1 MKQYKLLQDVWPS
14 QMEEKLNALAEDGWV
29 VKSFTTIAEGE
40 DNSNIQYHILMEYDD
55 ANDDTNTAIVE
66 AIDNV
71 NGKVTEMEEGF
82 RALRESLRNIV
93 GALSEVNSTLDQIS
107 NNTDR

>member
-1 MKQYKLLQDVWPS
+1 MKYYKLLQDLWSSNV
-14 QMEEKLNALAEDGWV
+14 EHELNALAEDGWI

-40 DNSNIQYHILMEYDD
+40 DNSNIQYHVLLEKDD
-55 ANDDTNTAIVE
+55 ANDNTNTAIVE
-66 AIDNV
+66 AIDDV

-82 RALRESLRNIV
+82 RTLRESLRDIV
-93 GALSEVNSTLDQIS
+93 GALSEVNSTLGQIS